1 MTTSKTLYMSKEDV
15 ISEYVTR
22 ALELKD
28 TPGPG
33 QYEMTLTS
41 MYNEWAAYSKEEVKA
56 RVEAY
61 PMGDDLII
69 AAQSWDLSTE
79 EEG

>member
-1 MTTSKTLYMSKEDV
+1 MNMSKEDV

-22 ALELKD
+22 SLELKD
-28 TPGPG
+28 MSAPG

-79 EEG
+79 EEEEG